1 MKKPE
6 YWQESIDYL
15 SNIDAILRELINKYS
30 QSTLTTHGDALQ
42 TLMRSIVG
50 QQISVKAAAS
60 VWHKIIDLLDEIKPD
75 NVLLA
80 GFENLR
86 SCGLSKQKTQYILNI
101 AEHFKSHN
109 INDESYWNDR
119 EFSNIYDELITIK
132 GIGPWTAEMFGMFYL
147 LERDI
152 FPLQDLGI
160 LKAINQLYCVDG
172 VPLKIDQVVAISDR
186 WKPYRTVASWYL
198 WRSIDNEAVLY

>member
-15 SNIDAILRELINKYS
+15 SNIDAKLGELINKYS
-30 QSTLTTHGDALQ
+30 QSTLTTRGDALE

-60 VWHKIIDLLDEIKPD
+60 VWQKIIDLLDEIKPD
-75 NVLLA
+75 NVLLV

-86 SCGLSKQKTQYILNI
+86 SCGLSKQKTQYIINI

-109 INDESYWNDR
+109 INDESYWCDR

-152 FPLQDLGI
+152 FPLKDLGI
-160 LKAINQLYCVDG
+160 IRAINQLYCVDG
-172 VPLKIDQVVAISDR
+172 VPLQIDQVVAISDR

>member
-15 SNIDAILRELINKYS
+15 SNIDAKLGELINKYS
-30 QSTLTTHGDALQ
+30 QSTLTTHGDALE

-60 VWHKIIDLLDEIKPD
+60 VWQKIIDLLDEIKPD

-152 FPLQDLGI
+152 FPLKDLGI
-160 LKAINQLYCVDG
+160 IRAINQLYCVDE
-172 VPLKIDQVVAISDR
+172 VPLQIDQVVAISDR

>member
-15 SNIDAILRELINKYS
+15 SNIDAKLGELINKYS
-30 QSTLTTHGDALQ
+30 QSTLTTRGDALE

-60 VWHKIIDLLDEIKPD
+60 VWKKIIDLLDEIKPD
-75 NVLLA
+75 NVLLV

-86 SCGLSKQKTQYILNI
+86 SSGLSKQKAQYILNM

-109 INDESYWNDR
+109 INDDS
-119 EFSNIYDELITIK
+119 I
-132 GIGPWTAEMFGMFYL
+132 GIIENFQTFMM
-147 LERDI
+147 
-152 FPLQDLGI
+152 
-160 LKAINQLYCVDG
+160 N
-172 VPLKIDQVVAISDR
+172 
-186 WKPYRTVASWYL
+186 
-198 WRSIDNEAVLY
+198 

>member
-15 SNIDAILRELINKYS
+15 SNIDAILGELINKYS
-30 QSTLTTHGDALQ
+30 QSTLTTHGDALE

-60 VWHKIIDLLDEIKPD
+60 VWKKIIDLLEDINPD

-86 SCGLSKQKTQYILNI
+86 SCGLSKQKTI
-101 AEHFKSHN
+101 
-109 INDESYWNDR
+109 INSRSRVTQLVTSCTNVG
-119 EFSNIYDELITIK
+119 K
-132 GIGPWTAEMFGMFYL
+132 IG
-147 LERDI
+147 
-152 FPLQDLGI
+152 
-160 LKAINQLYCVDG
+160 N
-172 VPLKIDQVVAISDR
+172 
-186 WKPYRTVASWYL
+186 
-198 WRSIDNEAVLY
+198 

>member
-30 QSTLTTHGDALQ
+30 QSTLTTHGDALE

-60 VWHKIIDLLDEIKPD
+60 VWQKIIDLLDEIKPD
-75 NVLLA
+75 NVLLS

-152 FPLQDLGI
+152 FPLKDLGI

>member
-30 QSTLTTHGDALQ
+30 QSTLTTHGDALE

-60 VWHKIIDLLDEIKPD
+60 VWQKIIDLLDEIKPD
-75 NVLLA
+75 NVLLS

-152 FPLQDLGI
+152 FPLKDLGI
-160 LKAINQLYCVDG
+160 LKAINQLYCIDG
-172 VPLKIDQVVAISDR
+172 VPLQIDQVVAISDR

-198 WRSIDNEAVLY
+198 WRSIDNDAVLY

>member
-15 SNIDAILRELINKYS
+15 SNIDAKLGELINKYS
-30 QSTLTTHGDALQ
+30 QSTLTTRGDALE

-60 VWHKIIDLLDEIKPD
+60 VWQKIIDLLDEIKPD
-75 NVLLA
+75 NVLLV

-86 SCGLSKQKTQYILNI
+86 SCGLSKQKTQYIINI

-109 INDESYWNDR
+109 INDESYWCDR

-152 FPLQDLGI
+152 FPLKDLGI
-160 LKAINQLYCVDG
+160 LRAINQLYCVDE
-172 VPLKIDQVVAISDR
+172 VPLRIDQVVAISDR
-186 WKPYRTVASWYL
+186 WKPYRTVACWYL

>member
-30 QSTLTTHGDALQ
+30 QSTLTTHGDALE

-152 FPLQDLGI
+152 FPLKDLGI

>member
-15 SNIDAILRELINKYS
+15 SNIDAKLGELINKYS
-30 QSTLTTHGDALQ
+30 QSTLTTRGDALE

-60 VWHKIIDLLDEIKPD
+60 VWQKIIDLLDEIKPD
-75 NVLLA
+75 NVLLV

-86 SCGLSKQKTQYILNI
+86 SCGLSKQKTQYIINI
-101 AEHFKSHN
+101 AEHFKAHN
-109 INDESYWNDR
+109 IIDESYWNDR
-119 EFSNIYDELITIK
+119 EFPNIYDELITIK

-152 FPLQDLGI
+152 FPLKDLGI
-160 LKAINQLYCVDG
+160 LKAINQLYCVDEA
-172 VPLKIDQVVAISDR
+172 PLQIDQAVAISDR

>member
-15 SNIDAILRELINKYS
+15 SNIDAKLGELINKYS
-30 QSTLTTHGDALQ
+30 QSTLTTRGDALE

-60 VWHKIIDLLDEIKPD
+60 VWQKIIDLLDEIKPD

-80 GFENLR
+80 GFENLK
-86 SCGLSKQKTQYILNI
+86 SCGLSKQKTQYIINI

-109 INDESYWNDR
+109 INDESYWCDR

-152 FPLQDLGI
+152 FPLKDLGI
-160 LKAINQLYCVDG
+160 IRAINQLYCVDE
-172 VPLKIDQVVAISDR
+172 VPLQIDQVVAISDH
-186 WKPYRTVASWYL
+186 WKPYRTVACWYL